1 MEFDNDMVVQF
12 YISFEDLKVVIMK
25 GFVWKQSVKLKYYMI
40 MCFRR
45 FLFMFGFL
53 VVLCCVVFG
62 GYYLFF
68 KVIIDGGY
76 MEWFVWSN
84 CLKDCGEGF

>member
-1 MEFDNDMVVQF
+1 
-12 YISFEDLKVVIMK
+12 
-25 GFVWKQSVKLKYYMI
+25 
-40 MCFRR
+40 
-45 FLFMFGFL
+45 MFGFL